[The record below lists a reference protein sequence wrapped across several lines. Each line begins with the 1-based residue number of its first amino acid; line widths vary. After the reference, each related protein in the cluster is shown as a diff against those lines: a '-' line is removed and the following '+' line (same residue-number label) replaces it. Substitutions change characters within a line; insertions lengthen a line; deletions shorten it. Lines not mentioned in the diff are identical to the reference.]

1 MNRNRLLMISVI
13 VAAVAGLS
21 WSYGFMAAKR
31 SYALVAG
38 ADVEACGEM
47 VGKIGR
53 LSHRPTLASD
63 SERLADEIHGLVEK
77 AARSAGIGAQGIL
90 RITHEQPQRLGNSAY
105 KEKPTLVALRNVSL
119 QQLTDMIYGLSSQ
132 DKGLSAKVIR
142 LTTPASQE
150 ASDLWNAEVAV
161 SYLIFDPMHPE
172 K

>member
-1 MNRNRLLMISVI
+1 MNRNRVLAICLI

-31 SYALVAG
+31 SYALAAG
-38 ADVEACGEM
+38 ADADACREM
-47 VGKIGR
+47 AAKIDH
-53 LSHRPTLASD
+53 LSHRPALASD

-105 KEKPTLVALRNVSL
+105 KEKPTVVAMRNVSL
-119 QQLTDMIYGLSSQ
+119 QQLTDMMYGLSSQ
-132 DKGLSAKVIR
+132 EKGLSAKVIR
-142 LTTPASQE
+142 LTTPTNSE

-161 SYLIFDPMHPE
+161 SYLIYDPMHPE